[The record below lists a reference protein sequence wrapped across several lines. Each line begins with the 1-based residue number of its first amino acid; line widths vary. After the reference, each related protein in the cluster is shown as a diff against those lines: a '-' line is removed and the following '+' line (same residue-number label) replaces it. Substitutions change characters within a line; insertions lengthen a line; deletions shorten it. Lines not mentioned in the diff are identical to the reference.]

1 MPEMAAPAASGSD
14 LSFGAVDFGALGFGA
29 AGTGNLYRAVDQS
42 VALATVE
49 AAWAGGIRYYDTAPH
64 YGLGLSERR
73 LGLALKDKPREEFLV
88 STKVGRLLV
97 PANNPGRARDDE
109 GFDVPADMRRV
120 WDPTEGGIRRSLEE
134 SLDRLG
140 LDHVDVLYL
149 HDPDVFD
156 LEAGITQA
164 LPAMEKLR
172 AEGLVKAIGVGS
184 NSSAA
189 LVQCVQRSGL
199 DLVMLAGR
207 YTLLEQP
214 ARKDLLP
221 SCVEHGVGVVN
232 VGVYNSGLLARA
244 RISEDAHYN
253 YAPAPPEILDH
264 ARRLAD
270 CCAEFGVELPTA
282 ALQFGLRH
290 PAARTVVVGA
300 SSPSQ
305 IEQNM
310 ARMREPVPEELWE
323 ELRRRALVP
332 ERTGAPGPKAPV

>member
-1 MPEMAAPAASGSD
+1 MPETIAVSD
-14 LSFGAVDFGALGFGA
+14 LSFGSLGFGA
-29 AGTGNLYRAVDQS
+29 AGAGNLYRAVDQS

-49 AAWAGGIRYYDTAPH
+49 AAWAGGIRYVDTAPH

-73 LGLALKDKPREEFLV
+73 LGLALKDKPRDEFLV

-97 PANNPGRARDDE
+97 PADNPGQARDVE
-109 GFDVPADMRRV
+109 GFDVPADTRRV
-120 WDPTEGGIRRSLEE
+120 WDPSEAGIRRSLEE

-149 HDPDVFD
+149 HDPDAYD

-164 LPAMEKLR
+164 LPAMERLR

-184 NSSAA
+184 NSSDA
-189 LVQCVQRSGL
+189 LIECVRRSGL

-214 ARKDLLP
+214 AQQDLLP
-221 SCVEHGVGVVN
+221 ACADHGVGVVN

-244 RISEDAHYN
+244 TISDDAHYN
-253 YAPAPPEILDH
+253 YALAPREILDR
-264 ARRLAD
+264 ARRLAA

-282 ALQFGLRH
+282 ALQFSRRQ
-290 PAARTVVVGA
+290 PAVRTVVVGA

-305 IEQNM
+305 IEQNV

-323 ELRRRALVP
+323 ELQRRSLVP
-332 ERTGAPGPKAPV
+332 A

>member
-1 MPEMAAPAASGSD
+1 MSG
-14 LSFGAVDFGALGFGA
+14 LSFDRLGFGA
-29 AGTGNLYRAVDQS
+29 AGIGNLYRAVDDAAAQ
-42 VALATVE
+42 ATVE
-49 AAWAGGIRYYDTAPH
+49 AAWAGGVRYFDTAPH

-97 PANNPGRARDDE
+97 PADNPGRARDDE
-109 GFDVPADMRRV
+109 GFDVPAAMRRV
-120 WDPTEGGIRRSLEE
+120 WDPTEAGIRRSLEE

-149 HDPDVFD
+149 HDPDAYD

-189 LVQCVQRSGL
+189 LTKCVQRSRL

-214 ARKDLLP
+214 AQEELLP
-221 SCVEHGVGVVN
+221 ACVEHGVGVVN
-232 VGVYNSGLLARA
+232 VGVYNSGLLARPTI
-244 RISEDAHYN
+244 RDDAHYN
-253 YAPAPPEILDH
+253 YAPAPREILDH
-264 ARRLAD
+264 ARRLAA

-282 ALQFGLRH
+282 ALQFSLLH
-290 PAARTVVVGA
+290 PAVRTVVVGA
-300 SSPSQ
+300 SNPAQ
-305 IEQNM
+305 IQQNI

-332 ERTGAPGPKAPV
+332 A

>member
-1 MPEMAAPAASGSD
+1 MPETIAVSD
-14 LSFGAVDFGALGFGA
+14 LSFGSLGFGA
-29 AGTGNLYRAVDQS
+29 AGAGNLYRAVDQS

-49 AAWAGGIRYYDTAPH
+49 AAWAGGIRYFDTAPH

-73 LGLALKDKPREEFLV
+73 LGLALKDKPRDEFLV

-97 PANNPGRARDDE
+97 PADNPGQARDDE
-109 GFDVPADMRRV
+109 GFDVPADTRRV
-120 WDPTEGGIRRSLEE
+120 WDPSEAGIRRSLEE
-134 SLDRLG
+134 SLGRLG

-149 HDPDVFD
+149 HDPDAYD

-184 NSSAA
+184 NSSDA
-189 LVQCVQRSGL
+189 LTECVRRSGL

-214 ARKDLLP
+214 AQQDLLP
-221 SCVEHGVGVVN
+221 ACADHGVGVVN

-244 RISEDAHYN
+244 TISDDAHYN
-253 YAPAPPEILDH
+253 YAPAPREILDR
-264 ARRLAD
+264 ARRLAA

-282 ALQFGLRH
+282 ALQFSRRH
-290 PAARTVVVGA
+290 PAVRTVVVGA

-305 IEQNM
+305 IEQNV

-323 ELRRRALVP
+323 ELQRRSLVP
-332 ERTGAPGPKAPV
+332 A

>member
-1 MPEMAAPAASGSD
+1 MSD
-14 LSFGAVDFGALGFGA
+14 LSFGASDFGPVAFGPVDLGPLGFGA
-29 AGTGNLYRAVDQS
+29 AGIGNLYRAVDHS
-42 VALATVE
+42 VAQAAVE

-73 LGLALKDKPREEFLV
+73 LGLALKDKPRDEFLI

-97 PANNPGRARDDE
+97 PADNPGRAPDDE

-120 WDPTEGGIRRSLEE
+120 WNPTDAGIRRSLEE

-149 HDPDVFD
+149 HDPDVYD

-172 AEGLVKAIGVGS
+172 AEGMVKAIGVGS
-184 NSSAA
+184 NSSDA
-189 LVQCVQRSGL
+189 LLQCVQRSGL

-214 ARKDLLP
+214 AQQDLLP
-221 SCVEHGVGVVN
+221 ACVEHGVGVVN
-232 VGVYNSGLLARA
+232 VGVFNSGLLARA
-244 RISEDAHYN
+244 RISDDAHYN
-253 YAPAPPEILDH
+253 YSPAPQEILDH
-264 ARRLAD
+264 ARRLAA
-270 CCAEFGVELPTA
+270 CCAEFGVDLPTA
-282 ALQFGLRH
+282 ALQFSRRH
-290 PAARTVVVGA
+290 PAVRTVVVGA

-305 IEQNM
+305 IEQNI
-310 ARMREPVPEELWE
+310 ARMHEPVPEELWE

-332 ERTGAPGPKAPV
+332 A

>member
-1 MPEMAAPAASGSD
+1 MSG
-14 LSFGAVDFGALGFGA
+14 LSFDRLGFGA
-29 AGTGNLYRAVDQS
+29 AGIGNLYRAVDDAAAQ
-42 VALATVE
+42 ATVE
-49 AAWAGGIRYYDTAPH
+49 AAWAGGVRYFGTAPH

-97 PANNPGRARDDE
+97 PADNPGRARDDE
-109 GFDVPADMRRV
+109 GFDVPAAMRRV
-120 WDPTEGGIRRSLEE
+120 WDPTEAGIRRSLEE

-149 HDPDVFD
+149 HDPDVYD

-189 LVQCVQRSGL
+189 LTKCVQRSRL

-214 ARKDLLP
+214 AQEELLP
-221 SCVEHGVGVVN
+221 ACVEHGVGVVN
-232 VGVYNSGLLARA
+232 VGVYNSGLLARPTI
-244 RISEDAHYN
+244 RDDAHYN
-253 YAPAPPEILDH
+253 YAPAPREILDH
-264 ARRLAD
+264 ARRLAA

-282 ALQFGLRH
+282 ALQFSLLH
-290 PAARTVVVGA
+290 PAVRTVVVGA
-300 SSPSQ
+300 SSPAQ
-305 IEQNM
+305 IQQNI
-310 ARMREPVPEELWE
+310 ARRREPVPEERWE

-332 ERTGAPGPKAPV
+332 A